1 MAEIK
6 KSNGHMVIDYMARDY
21 GSLLQSMQRLV
32 PDKLPDWKDYASEA
46 DFGNVLLQLFA
57 HMGDILSYYQDRIAN
72 ESFLGTAQTRR
83 SIIHHLKLI
92 GYRLSTATPAST
104 ALTMTVPSGC
114 DETITI
120 VKGNAFA
127 TKSGKDIPSV
137 RFEYTAEQPLTINC
151 SELRIDP
158 VQNKKYF
165 KPIPV
170 EEGRLI
176 ENEIIGISNGTPNQ
190 AFTLMHQGLIM
201 RSLGIGTQI
210 NKDIILLTQLG
221 STIDEWTL
229 QESLAFSRE
238 GQQDYTI
245 QMDDQDRATVIFGDG
260 AFGAI
265 PQNEAEIRVTYRV
278 GGGLKGN
285 VTANSI
291 QTLVDAPQLA
301 LIGAKITNEKPATG
315 GSDRESIAHAVMHAP
330 GVFRSLKRS
339 VTADDYRAL
348 ALDFN
353 GVGKV
358 RAEATNWNTV
368 TLFVAPEG
376 GGPVSDILKANLLGY
391 FEDKR
396 PLSTLI
402 EIEDAD
408 YVKIYI
414 TADIG
419 VESYYDPE
427 NIKEKVYSTVS
438 NLLAFEN
445 VKFNDRIYL
454 SKFYD
459 KIMDIDGVQY
469 VTIQQFTRI
478 YEEKEE
484 IEKDGI
490 IELGVNEI
498 PRIPNDPEDDQ
509 NYARGLYISS
519 LTGGVGGT

>member
-6 KSNGHMVIDYMARDY
+6 KSNERMIIDYMARDY
-21 GSLLQSMQRLV
+21 GSLLQSMRELI
-32 PDKLPDWKDYASEA
+32 PEKLPEWKDYQSEA

-57 HMGDILSYYQDRIAN
+57 HMGDIISYYQDRIAN

-83 SIIHHLKLI
+83 SIIHHLRLI

-104 ALTMTVPSGC
+104 SLTVLVPV
-114 DETITI
+114 ERNEIIKI
-120 VKGNAFA
+120 VRGNAFA
-127 TKSGKDIPSV
+127 TKSQKDKPAV
-137 RFEYTAEQPLTINC
+137 RFEYSAEQSLTIDC
-151 SELRIDP
+151 GKLP
-158 VQNKKYF
+158 VYNGKKHF
-165 KPIPV
+165 KGIPV
-170 EEGRLI
+170 EEGRLVQ
-176 ENEIIGISNGTPNQ
+176 NEFLGPSDGSPNQ
-190 AFTLMHQGLIM
+190 RFVLSHQGLIR
-201 RSLGIGTQI
+201 RSLGTGAEI
-210 NKDIILLTQLG
+210 NKDIILLTKLG
-221 STIDEWTL
+221 NTIEEWTL

-238 GQQDYTI
+238 SQKDYI
-245 QMDDQDRATVIFGDG
+245 IEVDHEDRATVIFGDG

-265 PQNEAEIRVTYRV
+265 PSNGAEIRATYRV

-285 VTANSI
+285 VPAKSI
-291 QTLVDAPQLA
+291 QTIVDAPQLS
-301 LIGAKITNEKPATG
+301 LIGAKVENPKPATG
-315 GSDRESIAHAVMHAP
+315 GSERETIDHAVMHAP

-339 VTADDYRAL
+339 VTAEDYKAL

-358 RAEATNWNTV
+358 GAEAVNWNTV

-376 GGPVSDILKANLLGY
+376 GGPVSDILRANLLAY

-414 TADIG
+414 TADVG

-427 NIKEKVYSTVS
+427 DIKEKVYSTVS

-469 VTIQQFTRI
+469 VTIKQFTRT
-478 YEEKEE
+478 YEEEE
-484 IEKDGI
+484 IEEDGI
-490 IELGVNEI
+490 IELDVNEI
-498 PRIPNDPEDDQ
+498 PRIPNDADDDRK
-509 NYARGLYISS
+509 YARGLYISS
-519 LTGGVGGT
+519 LTGRVGGT